1 MWSSVQLPELVE
13 KSALESTANCFHWL
27 FMSILWGMCCS
38 AAAESYDSEYE
49 AGREEDYLHGLIY
62 FFFFCK
68 WNSISL
74 LYFCQFADGLKT
86 KVSPAFK
93 QAIMEPH
100 SLNSMDFCPT
110 NCHINLMEV
119 SYPKNTTSAG
129 RSFSIRIG
137 RKPSIIGL
145 DPEQGIQLSSH
156 IDFYLH
162 RKLHLYTAQWSQ
174 N

>member
-1 MWSSVQLPELVE
+1 MQ
-13 KSALESTANCFHWL
+13 AF
-27 FMSILWGMCCS
+27 SIP
-38 AAAESYDSEYE
+38 
-49 AGREEDYLHGLIY
+49 
-62 FFFFCK
+62 
-68 WNSISL
+68 
-74 LYFCQFADGLKT
+74 QFADELKT

-93 QAIMEPH
+93 QAIMKPH
-100 SLNSMDFCPT
+100 PLSSMDFCPT

-145 DPEQGIQLSSH
+145 DPEQG
-156 IDFYLH
+156 
-162 RKLHLYTAQWSQ
+162 A